1 MAVFMLLTP
10 HQLLKCMCA
19 TSTCMRQDMAHLEEI
34 RPGSGVMAAVVLL
47 HQPLQANPVD
57 GRILLAP
64 ADVIG
69 QLGPL
74 QHMAL
79 AQSLHA
85 LLMQHRDT
93 VNFKLGSL

>member
-19 TSTCMRQDMAHLEEI
+19 TSTCMRRDMAHLEEF
-34 RPGSGVMAAVVLL
+34 RPGRGVMAAVVLL
-47 HQPLQANPVD
+47 HQPLQAYPVD
-57 GRILLAP
+57 GCILLAP

-74 QHMAL
+74 QHMAA
-79 AQSLHA
+79 AQTLRA
-85 LLMQHRDT
+85 LMMPHSDAMHLK
-93 VNFKLGSL
+93 FGSL